1 VVFVEVKRF
10 QMMKTHTVKADDI
23 VQEWH
28 VINAAGIP
36 LGRMASEIAN
46 VLRGKHKPTYSPHLD
61 LGDHIIV
68 INAEKVAVSGKKRQ
82 QKLYYSY
89 SGYPGGLKTST
100 LQNEMKKHPE
110 RIVVRAV
117 KGMLPHN
124 RLGRKL
130 LKKLKVYSGSEH
142 PHKAQQPKEL
152 EINL

>member
-1 VVFVEVKRF
+1 
-10 QMMKTHTVKADDI
+10 MKTHTVKAKDI

-28 VINAAGIP
+28 VVDAAGKP

-68 INAEKVAVSGKKRQ
+68 INAEKVHLTGKKRQ

-89 SGYPGGLKTST
+89 SGYPGGLKSST
-100 LQNEMKKHPE
+100 LQNEIKKNPAK
-110 RIVVRAV
+110 IVTRAV
-117 KGMLPHN
+117 RGMLPHN

-130 LKKLKVYSGSEH
+130 LKKLKVYTGGAH
-142 PHKAQQPKEL
+142 PHTAQQPKKL